1 MINRQRTVRFV
12 CLSVPAD
19 CFVKGKND
27 MISTQLLS
35 VALVFPGSLF
45 ILASLIMCT
54 GMSREVP
61 RLLRGKWSAMTYLIF
76 FFLTGYIGFILIQL
90 RDFIF
95 PLELLTS
102 AVFLAGSIFVFLVM
116 HLTRVTITRFRE
128 SEALISDIN
137 ETLVAKNAELE
148 GEIAAR
154 GSAEQEART
163 RLQHLHI
170 LHTIDL
176 MITSNLDLRATMSI
190 FLEQIVPH
198 LHIDAAA
205 VLLLNP
211 HTQTLEYGAGIGFT
225 STAIEQTDIRL
236 GSGCA
241 GIAALERRIIQIDD
255 INRPEA
261 GFVRPAL
268 AADEKFHGY
277 CAIPLIAKGQVKG
290 VLEIF
295 RRDKPVSNREHLEF
309 LQALAVQAAIA
320 IDNATLFNDLQKSNT
335 ELVLAYDSTIEG
347 WAHALELRDKET
359 EGHTQRVTDLTVRI
373 ARIFGMSEKEIIHVR
388 RGALLHDI
396 GKMGIPDSVLLKE
409 GALTPEE
416 EEMMRNHP
424 VFAFEML
431 SPIAYLRPALDIP
444 YCHHE
449 KWDGTGYPRG
459 LKGEQ
464 IPIAARIFTLADI
477 WDALVSER
485 RYREAWPR
493 TKVIGHIRTLSGSH
507 FDPDLVDLFL
517 ANVEEVER
525 RNGGGGKRRKP

>member
-1 MINRQRTVRFV
+1 MINRPRTDRFV
-12 CLSVPAD
+12 GPSVPEK
-19 CFVKGKND
+19 CFIKGKID

-45 ILASLIMCT
+45 ILASLVLCT
-54 GMSREVP
+54 GMRREVP
-61 RLLRGKWSAMTYLIF
+61 RMLRGRWSAMTYLIF
-76 FFLTGYIGFILIQL
+76 FFLAGYTGFILIQL

-116 HLTRVTITRFRE
+116 HLTRVTVTRFRK
-128 SEALISDIN
+128 SEEQISEIN
-137 ETLVAKNAELE
+137 ETLVAKNSELE
-148 GEIAAR
+148 REIAAR
-154 GSAEQEART
+154 GKAEQEART

-176 MITSNLDLRATMSI
+176 MITSNLDLKATMSI

-225 STAIEQTDIRL
+225 STAIEKTNIRL
-236 GSGCA
+236 GTGCA
-241 GIAALERRIIQIDD
+241 GMAALERRIIQIDD
-255 INRPEA
+255 ITLPEA
-261 GFVRPAL
+261 GFIRPAL
-268 AADEKFHGY
+268 AADEKFCGY

-295 RRDKPVSNREHLEF
+295 RAGKPVSNREHLEF

-320 IDNATLFNDLQKSNT
+320 IDNATLFNDLQKSNA

-347 WAHALELRDKET
+347 WAHALELRDRET
-359 EGHTQRVTDLTVRI
+359 EGHTQRVTELTVGI
-373 ARIFGMSEKEIIHVR
+373 ARIYGMSEKEIVHIR

-396 GKMGIPDSVLLKE
+396 GKMGVPDSILMKE

-416 EEMMRNHP
+416 EEIMHRHP
-424 VFAFEML
+424 VFAFDML
-431 SPIAYLRPALDIP
+431 SPVAYLRPALDIP

-464 IPIAARIFTLADI
+464 IPIAARIFALADT
-477 WDALVSER
+477 WDALVSDR
-485 RYREAWPR
+485 RYRKAWPR
-493 TKVIGHIRTLSGSH
+493 QKVAAHIRSLSGSH

-517 ANVEEVER
+517 ANAEQVEQR
-525 RNGGGGKRRKP
+525 SG